1 MIGPSPVKLMR
12 YDAARKALAEAH
24 RVDEVKNI
32 RDWAVAA
39 QVYAKQAKDLTL
51 IKHATDIR
59 LRAERRAGEL
69 LKQMGTKKARHSGR
83 GHTTRVGSRAVTPR
97 PERTLRDLGVTK
109 SESSRLA
116 SGRNALMRRP

>member
-1 MIGPSPVKLMR
+1 MSKGKLD
-12 YDAARKALAEAH
+12 Y
-24 RVDEVKNI
+24 VPGKNI

-83 GHTTRVGSRAVTPR
+83 GHTTRVGSRAVTFASPFA
-97 PERTLRDLGVTK
+97 TDL
-109 SESSRLA
+109 ESKGRKKQESGPASPKARLITASR
-116 SGRNALMRRP
+116 SR

>member
-1 MIGPSPVKLMR
+1 ML
-12 YDAARKALAEAH
+12 AAAKAEAH

-51 IKHATDIR
+51 IKHVTDIR

-69 LKQMGTKKARHSGR
+69 LKQMGKKARHSGR
-83 GHTTRVGSRAVTPR
+83 GYTTRVGSRAVTFAPPFATDLESKGR
-97 PERTLRDLGVTK
+97 KKQERACLSK
-109 SESSRLA
+109 STAHYGIQIPLK
-116 SGRNALMRRP
+116 

>member
-1 MIGPSPVKLMR
+1 MIGPSIKLIR

-51 IKHATDIR
+51 ITHATDIR
-59 LRAERRAGEL
+59 LRAERCAGEL
-69 LKQMGTKKARHSGR
+69 LKQMGTSKGRHSGR
-83 GHTTRVGSRAVTPR
+83 GHTLS
-97 PERTLRDLGVTK
+97 LIHI
-109 SESSRLA
+109 
-116 SGRNALMRRP
+116 